1 MFYKI
6 YNWLEISNQFGDAIL
21 LGNGASRSINDS
33 FDYGSLKEHAIKNGL
48 LTENVRK
55 LFSFF
60 KTDDFELI
68 LRLVWQANKV
78 NDALHITDK
87 ETKIAYENVRNSLI
101 RTVQDIHP
109 EYSEVET
116 QFLDIGTF
124 LSSFRTVL
132 SLNYDLTLYWVVM
145 YANRIE
151 NGHSFKDCM
160 VHGEFSE
167 NWIQFRRPIGFHD
180 QKNTLIFYPHGSLI
194 LARNIVEQEV
204 KLGASLGHDL
214 LRSILNSW
222 KSEEYVPL
230 FVSEGTSEQK
240 IRSIQSSNYLRTVYR
255 EVLPRIGPNL
265 VIYGW
270 GMWENDIHILK
281 RIDCLYLYRPRVIAI
296 SVFNHDQSYCRRV
309 AEMIATHVGRR
320 VKVLFF
326 DCKSKGCWN
335 NPA

>member
-1 MFYKI
+1 MSYRI
-6 YNWLEISNQFGDAIL
+6 YNWLDISHRFDEAIL
-21 LGNGASRSINDS
+21 IGNGASISINDS
-33 FDYGSLKEHAIKNGL
+33 FDYGSLKEHAIENGL

-55 LFSFF
+55 LFAFF
-60 KTDDFELI
+60 KTNDFELI

-78 NDALHITDK
+78 NDALDIKDK
-87 ETKIAYENVRNSLI
+87 TTKVAYEHVRDSLI
-101 RTVQDIHP
+101 RTVQSVHP
-109 EYSEVET
+109 EYFEVEE
-116 QFLDIGTF
+116 QFPDIAEF

-145 YANRIE
+145 YANRIP

-160 VHGEFSE
+160 VHGKFSE
-167 NWIQFRRPIGFHD
+167 DWRRFSRPIGHRD

-194 LARNIVEQEV
+194 LARNILEQEV
-204 KLGASLGHDL
+204 KLDARLGNDL

-222 KSEEYVPL
+222 ESEEFVPL

-240 IRSIQSSNYLRTVYR
+240 VGSIQNSHYLNTVYR
-255 EVLPRIGPNL
+255 EVLPYIGSSL

-270 GMWENDIHILK
+270 GVCENDIHILK
-281 RIDCLYLYRPRVIAI
+281 RLGSSRFSRLNRIAV
-296 SVFNHDQSYCRRV
+296 SVFNHEQSYCRKV
-309 AEMIATHVGRR
+309 AEMIATYVGRR
-320 VKVLFF
+320 IEVIFF